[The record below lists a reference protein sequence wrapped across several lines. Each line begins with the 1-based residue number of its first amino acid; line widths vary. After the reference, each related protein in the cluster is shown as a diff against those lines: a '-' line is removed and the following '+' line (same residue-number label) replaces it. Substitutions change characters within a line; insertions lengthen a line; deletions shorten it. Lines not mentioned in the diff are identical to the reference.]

1 MAGWTSHG
9 QLQTALSDGCRLA
22 PGHPAASCARLVLP
36 GGQNENGAVEVQN
49 LVVPEFRLP
58 EDRCNEDQATEL
70 RHEGTLGETQA
81 MGAYTLP
88 AVTIPNAPTIWHFGL
103 PVTDRMENN
112 NAS

>member
-70 RHEGTLGETQA
+70 RQEGSLSETEA
-81 MGAYTLP
+81 VDAYTPP
-88 AVTIPNAPTIWHFGL
+88 AATIPAPPMML
-103 PVTDRMENN
+103 AVRPQVADRKENIDEG
-112 NAS
+112 